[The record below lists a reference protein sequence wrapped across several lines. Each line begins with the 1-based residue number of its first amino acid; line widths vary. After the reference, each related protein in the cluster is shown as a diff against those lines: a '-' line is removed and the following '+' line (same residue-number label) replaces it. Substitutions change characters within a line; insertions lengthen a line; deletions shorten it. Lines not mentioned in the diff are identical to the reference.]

1 MVTAMKRRADAGPIL
16 ATALLVC
23 AAYYVGA
30 NVGFILRFPPATPSL
45 LWPPNSILTAT
56 LLLSA
61 PRRWGI
67 YLLAALPAH
76 LVAELGVFPFPLV
89 LSLFVTN
96 CSEALLA
103 AICVRRFSDAP
114 THFDT
119 LRRVVAFI
127 VGAVLVAPFVSSF
140 VDAAAV
146 TALRDEPYWFVW
158 RTRFFSN
165 VLTELTLVPA
175 IVVLITGA
183 PAWIRR
189 APLRNK
195 AEAVLLT
202 AGLLGSLVAVFVE
215 PQAGAYPI
223 PGVPVP
229 PLTFIVPF
237 ILWAAL
243 RFGSSGASLSMLA
256 SVLVAIWAATHGR
269 GSFPVPL
276 RAESVLALQI
286 VVSILAIPLM
296 YLAALIEERRRAEK
310 ALSERLRFE
319 ELLSRLSGA
328 FVHLPS
334 SEMDESFRTWLRR
347 LGEFLGLERAA
358 LLRLSEDNE
367 LLTVSHCWVAPG
379 IDPGPRSIVIRS
391 FPETV
396 ERLFSEQPFVL
407 PRTENHRDEPPK
419 DEDARG
425 QGRVSSQLTIPLV
438 AGGRVLGG
446 LAFDALAADRA
457 WPEEQVQWLRLVA
470 EVFASALARKETV
483 DALGASELMKSAIL
497 ASLSNG
503 VAVVD
508 RDGRVIAV
516 NESWTRFG
524 RESNATTYAGIGMGA
539 NYLETCR
546 QRARQGTPHAW
557 EALAGIE
564 AVLDGSMTGFA
575 LEYSGSGPTTDRWF
589 AMSVVP
595 LNRPEGGAVVSHTD
609 VTERKRAELEL
620 QRSRQELAHFT
631 RVSTMG
637 ELSASLA
644 HELSQP
650 LTGIL
655 TNAQAAQRFLDVTP
669 PDLGELRTIVS
680 DIISDDKRAGEVI
693 QRLRDLLRKDVPHQL
708 VLDLNALIRD
718 VARLLSSDALIRNV
732 TITLDLDPRPLTVT
746 GDRVQLQ
753 QVVLN
758 LLVNAMEAMADGAEG
773 DGSIVVRT
781 QYTDVEAV
789 HVAVQ
794 DAGPGLRE
802 GTHDLVFEPFY
813 TTKPAGMGMG
823 LSIAK
828 SIVEAHGGVIWAAN
842 NPGRGVTVH
851 FAMPVSIKGS
861 E

>member
-76 LVAELGVFPFPLV
+76 LVAELGVFPVPLV

-202 AGLLGSLVAVFVE
+202 AGLLGSLVAVFIE

-334 SEMDESFRTWLRR
+334 AEMDESFRTWLRR

-358 LLRLSEDNE
+358 LLRLSEDKE

-379 IDPGPRSIVIRS
+379 IDPGPRSMVIRR

-407 PRTENHRDEPPK
+407 SRTENHRDEPPK

-457 WPEEQVQWLRLVA
+457 WPEEEVQWLRLVA

-483 DALGASELMKSAIL
+483 DALGASELMNSAIL

-516 NESWTRFG
+516 NE
-524 RESNATTYAGIGMGA
+524 
-539 NYLETCR
+539 
-546 QRARQGTPHAW
+546 
-557 EALAGIE
+557 
-564 AVLDGSMTGFA
+564 
-575 LEYSGSGPTTDRWF
+575 DR
-589 AMSVVP
+589 
-595 LNRPEGGAVVSHTD
+595 GGARRIDDGICSGLFRLRSHHRPLVCD
-609 VTERKRAELEL
+609 VGGPAQPAGRRRRHLAHGCHRAEA
-620 QRSRQELAHFT
+620 R
-631 RVSTMG
+631 
-637 ELSASLA
+637 
-644 HELSQP
+644 
-650 LTGIL
+650 
-655 TNAQAAQRFLDVTP
+655 
-669 PDLGELRTIVS
+669 
-680 DIISDDKRAGEVI
+680 RAGAPAE
-693 QRLRDLLRKDVPHQL
+693 PPGAGAFH
-708 VLDLNALIRD
+708 
-718 VARLLSSDALIRNV
+718 ARLDDGRAERLTCSRVEPAADRDPDQRPGRPAVPRRHAARPRRVADDRVRHHLGRQARGGGHPAPARPAQERRPPPAR
-732 TITLDLDPRPLTVT
+732 PRPQ
-746 GDRVQLQ
+746 RP
-753 QVVLN
+753 
-758 LLVNAMEAMADGAEG
+758 
-773 DGSIVVRT
+773 
-781 QYTDVEAV
+781 
-789 HVAVQ
+789 H
-794 DAGPGLRE
+794 P
-802 GTHDLVFEPFY
+802 
-813 TTKPAGMGMG
+813 
-823 LSIAK
+823 
-828 SIVEAHGGVIWAAN
+828 
-842 NPGRGVTVH
+842 
-851 FAMPVSIKGS
+851 
-861 E
+861 